1 MEISDKTTINSI
13 YTGIFTVLVG
23 VITEKI
29 LVKINRE
36 NNILTKTKKKNCCL
50 FFFWSFAIGFSIRFV
65 LEYIG
70 FEAYCEKKCQGNI
83 CNYTCTVKINN
94 I

>member
-13 YTGIFTVLVG
+13 YTGIFAVMIS

-29 LVKINRE
+29 LVKLNRE
-36 NNILTKTKKKNCCL
+36 NNILTKTKKKNYCL
-50 FFFWSFAIGFSIRFV
+50 FLFWSFVIGFIIRFV

-70 FEAYCEKKCQGNI
+70 FEAYCEKKCQGNN